1 MGKTVCGDALSLRT
15 RSFDLKTAST
25 STDGVNMGTEVEVRS
40 GLDGAQQQGIV
51 LGWCRL
57 ECTLKAMCVIIDHPP
72 THSIVP
78 SSTDT
83 QAHGVPLSA
92 VLRRHMHAITAMCSE
107 HKCHSLPVRYVGLVV
122 PVLPALQRVD
132 VCIHTGLATGHR
144 TRHGETRGSGATE
157 CVSLRC
163 AGVEVC
169 GGRRVTRAAVCVRV
183 EGNRPAS

>member
-1 MGKTVCGDALSLRT
+1 MVHNSRALCW
-15 RSFDLKTAST
+15 
-25 STDGVNMGTEVEVRS
+25 
-40 GLDGAQQQGIV
+40 DGADWSAIV
-51 LGWCRL
+51 PSHPESYVCNYR
-57 ECTLKAMCVIIDHPP
+57 HPP

-132 VCIHTGLATGHR
+132 VCIDTGLATGHR

-183 EGNRPAS
+183 EGNRPASELPSSASLREGGGGGWKYRRFAAVSAR

>member
-1 MGKTVCGDALSLRT
+1 
-15 RSFDLKTAST
+15 
-25 STDGVNMGTEVEVRS
+25 MGTEVEVRS
-40 GLDGAQQQGIV
+40 GLDGAHQQGWDV

-57 ECTLKAMCVIIDHPP
+57 ECNMCVIIDTHPQHCPLFHRHTGP
-72 THSIVP
+72 TELHYLLCSDVICM
-78 SSTDT
+78 
-83 QAHGVPLSA
+83 QL
-92 VLRRHMHAITAMCSE
+92 TAMCSE

-132 VCIHTGLATGHR
+132 VCIDTGLATGHR